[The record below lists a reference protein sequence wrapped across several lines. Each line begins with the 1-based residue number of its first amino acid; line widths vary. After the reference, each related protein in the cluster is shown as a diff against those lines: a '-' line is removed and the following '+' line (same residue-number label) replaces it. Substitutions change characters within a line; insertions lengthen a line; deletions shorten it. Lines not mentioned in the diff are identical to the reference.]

1 MPISNME
8 NQNSKNYLD
17 KTMKHILKNLDL
29 VNRPGVQLNVNQ
41 NQPVKIHVS
50 EVARERRDLWEQA
63 NIDKNTDKMMEWFN
77 ININL

>member
-8 NQNSKNYLD
+8 NQNSMNYLD

-41 NQPVKIHVS
+41 NQPVKINVS

-63 NIDKNTDKMMEWFN
+63 NIDKNTDKMME
-77 ININL
+77 

>member
-8 NQNSKNYLD
+8 NQNSMNYLD
-17 KTMKHILKNLDL
+17 KTMKHIVKNLDL

-41 NQPVKIHVS
+41 NQPVKINVS

-63 NIDKNTDKMMEWFN
+63 NIDKNTDKMME
-77 ININL
+77 